1 MSKSRVEKQ
10 YFFQLMALSSQV
22 CQRLKI
28 SIFVTGSQEFLPYNV
43 WILNR
48 LKMELDALEWIFF
61 FNWPCAGIGRAV
73 ATMTDGS
80 CSFEINEQL
89 QWGLGE
95 CCDVPSLHSSP
106 CLWLQYLVMESQKK
120 SPWKGPEA
128 VLSPTFFFSSP
139 AQVPRGIV
147 WAGPAALQG

>member
-43 WILNR
+43 WILNH

-61 FNWPCAGIGRAV
+61 KLTMCWNWQ
-73 ATMTDGS
+73 S
-80 CSFEINEQL
+80 CGHN
-89 QWGLGE
+89 
-95 CCDVPSLHSSP
+95 D
-106 CLWLQYLVMESQKK
+106 
-120 SPWKGPEA
+120 
-128 VLSPTFFFSSP
+128 
-139 AQVPRGIV
+139 
-147 WAGPAALQG
+147 